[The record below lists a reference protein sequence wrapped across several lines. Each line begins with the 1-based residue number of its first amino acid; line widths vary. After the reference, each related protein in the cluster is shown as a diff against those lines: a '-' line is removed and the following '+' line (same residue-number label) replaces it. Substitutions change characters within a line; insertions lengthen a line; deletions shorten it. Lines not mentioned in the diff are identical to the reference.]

1 MSGPVSGTVTSP
13 VSRTVSRQ
21 RAVQAAALIVLAVA
35 AVGFP
40 VVFSSPV
47 VTNYAVYALIF
58 VAVVSAWNVF
68 SGFSGYIS
76 LGHAVFFGSG
86 AYAVGIA
93 AKDWHITGTGV
104 FALLPLAAAV
114 GAVIAV
120 PFGLIALRVRR
131 HTFIVITIAI
141 FFIFQLMAYN
151 LNSFT
156 GGTIGMSA
164 PFLPWSPTTFNDRFY
179 YITLACAAGAV
190 VMAVLIRR
198 SRFGLQLRA
207 IRDDEDRARG
217 LGVRTMRVKMT
228 AFVLSAAVA
237 GLVGGVWFLYL
248 TQVLP
253 NSGYDPLFDLSLVL
267 MAFLGGLG
275 TISGPVIGALI
286 IEPGQLYLTIKYTNG
301 YLSEILL
308 GALFLLIV
316 LFVPRGLVPTTS
328 EWIKRARTRGRP
340 AVSPASQRP
349 AAPSGLTSE
358 EPATSEEGRR
368 GLRAGRR
375 QAGEESLKAARRR
388 AGGQI

>member
-1 MSGPVSGTVTSP
+1 MSGTVSSP
-13 VSRTVSRQ
+13 VSRTVSGQ
-21 RAVQAAALIVLAVA
+21 RAVQAVALIVLAAA

-40 VVFSSPV
+40 LVFGSPV

-179 YITLACAAGAV
+179 YITLACAAAAV
-190 VMAVLIRR
+190 AMAVLIRR

-217 LGVRTMRVKMT
+217 LGVRTMRVKMI
-228 AFVLSAAVA
+228 ALVLSAAVA

-253 NSGYDPLFDLSLVL
+253 NTGFDPLFDLSLVL

-308 GALFLLIV
+308 GVVFLLIV
-316 LFVPRGLVPTTS
+316 LFMPRGLVPTTS

-340 AVSPASQRP
+340 AVPPASQRP
-349 AAPSGLTSE
+349 AAPSGLRSE
-358 EPATSEEGRR
+358 ELATSDEGRR
-368 GLRAGRR
+368 G
-375 QAGEESLKAARRR
+375 LKAARRR
-388 AGGQI
+388 AGRAT

>member
-1 MSGPVSGTVTSP
+1 MSGPVSGP
-13 VSRTVSRQ
+13 VSRTVSGQ
-21 RAVQAAALIVLAVA
+21 RAVQAVALIVLAAA

-228 AFVLSAAVA
+228 ALVLSAAVA

-253 NSGYDPLFDLSLVL
+253 NTGFDPLFDLSLVL

-308 GALFLLIV
+308 GAMFLLIV

-340 AVSPASQRP
+340 AASPASQRP
-349 AAPSGLTSE
+349 AVPQPGNDAPTRE
-358 EPATSEEGRR
+358 
-368 GLRAGRR
+368 
-375 QAGEESLKAARRR
+375 ART
-388 AGGQI
+388 

>member
-1 MSGPVSGTVTSP
+1 MSRPQI
-13 VSRTVSRQ
+13 SRQ
-21 RAVQAAALIVLAVA
+21 RAAAGLGLILLALIALA
-35 AVGFP
+35 FP
-40 VVFSSPV
+40 LVFSSPV

-86 AYAVGIA
+86 AYTVGIA
-93 AKDWHITGTGV
+93 ARDWHVNGTGV
-104 FALLPLAAAV
+104 FALLPL
-114 GAVIAV
+114 GAVAGALIAV

-131 HTFIVITIAI
+131 HTFIVITIAV
-141 FFIFQLMAYN
+141 FFIFQLMAFN

-164 PFLPWSPTTFNDRFY
+164 PFLPWTPTSFNDHFY
-179 YITLACAAGAV
+179 YITLGCAVAAIV
-190 VMAVLIRR
+190 IAVLVRR

-217 LGVRTMRVKMT
+217 LGVHTMRVKLT
-228 AFVLSAAVA
+228 AFVLSATVA

-248 TQVLP
+248 TQVQP
-253 NSGYDPLFDLSLVL
+253 QSGYDPLFDLSLVL

-275 TISGPVIGALI
+275 TVSGPVLGALI
-286 IEPGQLYLTIKYTNG
+286 IEPGQLYLTIRYTNG

-316 LFVPRGLVPTTS
+316 LFVPRGIVPTAG
-328 EWIKRARTRGRP
+328 EYARRLRTRGRP
-340 AVSPASQRP
+340 AV
-349 AAPSGLTSE
+349 APVQPST
-358 EPATSEEGRR
+358 
-368 GLRAGRR
+368 RA
-375 QAGEESLKAARRR
+375 ETR
-388 AGGQI
+388 A